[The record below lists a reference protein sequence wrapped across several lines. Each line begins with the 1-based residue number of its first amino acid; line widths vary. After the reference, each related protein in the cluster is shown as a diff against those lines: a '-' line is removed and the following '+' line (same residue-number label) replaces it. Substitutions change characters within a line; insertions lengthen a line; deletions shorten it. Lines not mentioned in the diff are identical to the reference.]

1 MEKSRVYN
9 VSIPVFLY
17 PYVSLN
23 KMIGLAERKFQ
34 QRFVQRSAQV
44 VAPQK
49 RRPYAYAE
57 VAELYISGIKE

>member
-1 MEKSRVYN
+1 
-9 VSIPVFLY
+9 
-17 PYVSLN
+17 
-23 KMIGLAERKFQ
+23 MIGLAERKFQ

-57 VAELYISGIKE
+57 VAELYISGIKILRWLPVELLH